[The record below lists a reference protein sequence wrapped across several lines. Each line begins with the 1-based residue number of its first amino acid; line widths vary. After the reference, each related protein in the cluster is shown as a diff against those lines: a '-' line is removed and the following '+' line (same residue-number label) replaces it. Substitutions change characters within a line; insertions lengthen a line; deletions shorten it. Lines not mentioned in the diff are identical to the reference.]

1 MMTIITA
8 VGTNLRISVNFQI
21 KMGFIELA
29 YAHADTWN
37 LLRPRSI

>member
-1 MMTIITA
+1 MMKITTA

-29 YAHADTWN
+29 YAHADLDGRGTC
-37 LLRPRSI
+37 